1 MRLKLYALATDDNG
15 GTHGV
20 LAAQN
25 RQEGAA

>member
-1 MRLKLYALATDDNG
+1 MRLKLYTLATDDNG
-15 GTHGV
+15 GTHAA